1 MPHRRSLLLAARRFA
16 VGALPLSVAACAGEG
31 RVTVVVDT
39 TGSGGALEVLALP
52 VNPAAI
58 ELPPEILDTEPPGSP
73 RGDSIVR
80 FLALRDSIAALD
92 ERFQRERA
100 SLNAEAA
107 RFDSL
112 DRTSAAYAR
121 AWDAHRARLVDAER
135 LRTTRDRLRERA
147 ASLAA
152 RLGDA
157 VPPDDSTRRAAVRTA
172 WREVLDAA
180 SDGERRTVH
189 ADVRVGAATLA
200 LEPGQWWIGAAAR
213 GDVPAS
219 FVPADV
225 TAGMRDTLRVRP

>member
-1 MPHRRSLLLAARRFA
+1 MVL
-16 VGALPLSVAACAGEG
+16 GALPLSVAACAAEG

-39 TGSGGALEVLALP
+39 TGSGGTLEVLALP

-58 ELPPEILDTEPPGSP
+58 QLPTEIIETDRPGTP
-73 RGDSIVR
+73 RGDSIAR
-80 FLALRDSIAALD
+80 FVAVRDSAAALD
-92 ERFQRERA
+92 DRFQRERA

-112 DRTSAAYAR
+112 ERTSAAYAR

-135 LRTTRDRLRERA
+135 LRTTRDRLRARV

-152 RLGDA
+152 GLGDA
-157 VPPDDSTRRAAVRTA
+157 VPPDDSTRRAAARTA

-180 SDGERRTVH
+180 SEGERRTEH
-189 ADVRVGAATLA
+189 ADLRDGTATLTLA
-200 LEPGQWWIGAAAR
+200 PGQWWIGVAAR

-219 FVPADV
+219 FVPTDV